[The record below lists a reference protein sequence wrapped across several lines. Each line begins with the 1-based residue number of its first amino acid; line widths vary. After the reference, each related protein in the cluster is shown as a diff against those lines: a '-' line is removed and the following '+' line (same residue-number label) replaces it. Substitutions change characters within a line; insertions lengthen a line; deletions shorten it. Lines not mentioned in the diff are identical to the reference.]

1 MVRLSWERTMDT
13 YHAMP
18 FRSNLS
24 SRLLTLSIR
33 QCVQDSQRPKTINV
47 NGAVMTQ
54 YIHKGW
60 SLRLSKEKSVC
71 EEERSSQETID
82 QAGGGSRK
90 SKLTATNVPGK
101 NTALRTARDFIAEE
115 SRLVASEIFWVVML
129 SL

>member
-1 MVRLSWERTMDT
+1 MDIH
-13 YHAMP
+13 HAMP

-33 QCVQDSQRPKTINV
+33 QCVQENQRPKTINV
-47 NGAVMTQ
+47 KGAVMTQ

-71 EEERSSQETID
+71 EEERPFQEIID

-90 SKLTATNVPGK
+90 PRLIATNVPGK
-101 NTALRTARDFIAEE
+101 NTALSTARDFIAEE
-115 SRLVASEIFWVVML
+115 SRLVASEIFYVVML